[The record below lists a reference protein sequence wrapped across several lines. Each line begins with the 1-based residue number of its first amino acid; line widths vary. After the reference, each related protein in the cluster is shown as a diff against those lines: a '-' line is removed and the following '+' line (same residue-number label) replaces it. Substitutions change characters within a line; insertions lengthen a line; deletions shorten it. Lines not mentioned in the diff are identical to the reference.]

1 MLAPVAAPARTV
13 ETSRLL
19 WRTRGEHW
27 DYEFICVPEIPSLPG
42 WLTTLEAV
50 LGDADAGAG
59 ELRYGLLEVDDAAA
73 RAPRA
78 FAYVAARFL
87 DPARRDWTG
96 RQVQHFAVWFPPVP
110 PEAVD
115 ALPAEVPADWH
126 LRVLAGL
133 AATYGSGEVF
143 GLPEEAI
150 RAWKRGHRESRAAR
164 AMEIVKR
171 TPPVALFDEG
181 EPAPS
186 LPGAAQRP
194 WKRMPTLKKK
204 SHEPLRTPR
213 EVSLVV
219 AGERRGGLRRLFG
232 CFTALAMTLVAV
244 QQLVACGAS
253 IHPG

>member
-1 MLAPVAAPARTV
+1 MHAPARTV

-27 DYEFICVPEIPSLPG
+27 DYEFVCVPEIPALPG

-78 FAYVAARFL
+78 FAYVAARFV

-96 RQVQHFAVWFPPVP
+96 RQIQHFAIWFPPVP
-110 PEAVD
+110 PEAVE
-115 ALPAEVPADWH
+115 ALPAAVPADWH

-133 AATYGSGEVF
+133 AATYGSSEVF

-150 RAWKRGHRESRAAR
+150 RAWKRSHRESRAEA
-164 AMEIVKR
+164 ALAIVKR
-171 TPPVALFDEG
+171 TPPVALFEEG
-181 EPAPS
+181 EPAPA
-186 LPGAAQRP
+186 PPEAPRNP

-204 SHEPLRTPR
+204 SPEPLTTPR

-219 AGERRGGLRRLFG
+219 AGRRGGLRRVFG
-232 CFTALAMTLVAV
+232 CFTALAMMLVAV
-244 QQLVACGAS
+244 HQLVACGAS
-253 IHPG
+253 IHAG

>member
-1 MLAPVAAPARTV
+1 MLAPVPAPARTV

-27 DYEFICVPEIPSLPG
+27 DYELICVPEIPSLPA
-42 WLTTLEAV
+42 WLTTLEAI

-87 DPARRDWTG
+87 DPSRRDWTG
-96 RQVQHFAVWFPPVP
+96 RRIQHFAVWFPPVP
-110 PEAVD
+110 PEEVE
-115 ALPAEVPADWH
+115 ALPTEIPADWH

-143 GLPEEAI
+143 GLREEEI
-150 RAWKRGHRESRAAR
+150 RAWKRSHRESRAAR
-164 AMEIVKR
+164 AMAIVRR
-171 TPPVALFDEG
+171 TPPVALVDEG
-181 EPAPS
+181 EPA
-186 LPGAAQRP
+186 AARRAAR
-194 WKRMPTLKKK
+194 WRRLPTLKKK
-204 SHEPLRTPR
+204 SPEPLRTPR

-219 AGERRGGLRRLFG
+219 AGRRGGLRRVFG
-232 CFTALAMTLVAV
+232 CFTAVVMMIAV
-244 QQLVACGAS
+244 LQLMACGAA
-253 IHPG
+253 IHLG

>member
-1 MLAPVAAPARTV
+1 MPAPARTV

-42 WLTTLEAV
+42 WLTTLEAL
-50 LGDADAGAG
+50 LGDAGVG

-78 FAYVAARFL
+78 FAYVAARFV

-96 RQVQHFAVWFPPVP
+96 RQIQHFAVWFPPVP

-115 ALPAEVPADWH
+115 ALPAAVPADWH

-150 RAWKRGHRESRAAR
+150 RAWKRGHEQSRAAS
-164 AMEIVKR
+164 AMAIVKR
-171 TPPVALFDEG
+171 TPPVALLDEG

-186 LPGAAQRP
+186 LPDAR
-194 WKRMPTLKKK
+194 WKRLPTLKKK
-204 SHEPLRTPR
+204 SPEPPR
-213 EVSLVV
+213 EVSLVA
-219 AGERRGGLRRLFG
+219 AGGRRGGLRRVFG
-232 CFTALAMTLVAV
+232 CFTAVVMMLVAV
-244 QQLVACGAS
+244 HQLMACGAA
-253 IHPG
+253 IHLG

>member
-1 MLAPVAAPARTV
+1 MPAPARTV
-13 ETSRLL
+13 DTSRLL

-27 DYEFICVPEIPSLPG
+27 DYEFICVPEIPALPG
-42 WLTTLEAV
+42 WLTTLEAL

-96 RQVQHFAVWFPPVP
+96 RPIQHFAVWFPPVP

-115 ALPAEVPADWH
+115 ALPAAVPADWH

-150 RAWKRGHRESRAAR
+150 RAWKRGHQESRAAS
-164 AMEIVKR
+164 AMAIVRR

-186 LPGAAQRP
+186 LPDARRSL

-204 SHEPLRTPR
+204 SSEPLRTPR
-213 EVSLVV
+213 ETSLVV
-219 AGERRGGLRRLFG
+219 AGRRGGLRRWFG
-232 CFTALAMTLVAV
+232 CFTALAITLVAV